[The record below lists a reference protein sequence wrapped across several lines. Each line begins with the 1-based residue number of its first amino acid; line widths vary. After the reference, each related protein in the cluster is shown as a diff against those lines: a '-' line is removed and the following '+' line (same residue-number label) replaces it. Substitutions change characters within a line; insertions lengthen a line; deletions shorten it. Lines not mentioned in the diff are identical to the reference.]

1 MTSEEI
7 SVRIDRAVADV
18 ARYARD
24 PRNLPAWAAGLAT
37 GIEEV
42 DGRWV
47 AESPMG
53 QVEVRFSSDEPGVLD
68 HDVVLPDGEVVHN
81 PLRVV
86 ADGDGCRVVF
96 TLDRRPGMDDEEFD
110 ADAASVAADLGR
122 LRDLLQR

>member
-110 ADAASVAADLGR
+110 ADAGSVAADLGR